1 MSYKKGDISENPDTG
16 ENEVWDGESWVPYTG
31 KVLPVEQDN
40 TDTDVPQIDPN
51 AEVQPASTAR
61 PPQGYLET
69 AVNQLTS
76 GQFPGGS
83 ASASLP
89 GLMGAAPF
97 RAAEVATV
105 AATEV
110 AKKLA
115 SRFATTAALPATE
128 ESLIGGYTTISK
140 KQVSKE
146 ATQALGGRIA
156 DLVKNYGLPATGVG
170 AGIDYA
176 INRVSEIFD

>member
-51 AEVQPASTAR
+51 AEIQPASTAT

-76 GQFPGGS
+76 GQFPGGDI
-83 ASASLP
+83 SASLP
-89 GLMGAAPF
+89 GLLGAAP
-97 RAAEVATV
+97 AN
-105 AATEV
+105 
-110 AKKLA
+110 
-115 SRFATTAALPATE
+115 FANL
-128 ESLIGGYTTISK
+128 
-140 KQVSKE
+140 
-146 ATQALGGRIA
+146 
-156 DLVKNYGLPATGVG
+156 ATGVISKNLSALAARSAAPAAAAVEQGTIGEYTLG
-170 AGIDYA
+170 AAKSKGAIKEAARYVLDNKVQSLGTVGGVGATVDYA
-176 INRVSEIFD
+176 LNKISELFD